1 MDSYSA
7 RRADL
12 RSAVQFEYITLVWMA
27 VELCSAV
34 ALGLLAGSLLLIAF
48 GLDSLVELASGAVVL
63 WRLRS
68 EYDQAKTAQRVA
80 TVEHRAARW
89 AGYLLFALAAYVIAS
104 SAYGLV
110 VGHKADVRESAWGLI
125 VVGIAIVGMPV
136 LAHYKRRLAAPG
148 RLDSRSLRADAAEAM
163 ACAYLAA
170 VAIAGLILSRALGWW
185 WIDSAAALAL
195 VPFIVS
201 EAREAIATEIESEGD

>member
-12 RSAVQFEYITLVWMA
+12 RSAVQFEYITLAWMA

-80 TVEHRAARW
+80 AVERRAARW

-148 RLDSRSLRADAAEAM
+148 RLDSKSLRADAAEAM
-163 ACAYLAA
+163 ACAYLSA
-170 VAIAGLILSRALGWW
+170 VVIAGLILGRALGWW
-185 WIDSAAALAL
+185 WLDSAAALAL